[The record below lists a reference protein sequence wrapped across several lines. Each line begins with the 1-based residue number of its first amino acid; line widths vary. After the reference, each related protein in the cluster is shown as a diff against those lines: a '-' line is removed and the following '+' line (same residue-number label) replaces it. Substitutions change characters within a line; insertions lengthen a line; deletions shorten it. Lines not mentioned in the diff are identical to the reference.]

1 VVPTRRALHV
11 AVGALLSAAA
21 LTACIHGERL
31 GGPSVSVRNDAGR
44 PIVIQRYRSKW
55 EIGAGETR
63 LLTTLEI
70 GTLSS
75 GASFTIL
82 DAATCQAFA
91 SLDLTFET
99 VPDPMIVVPQ
109 AGAPTARALTTDE
122 QGRLGPAPSL
132 SPNACVGPA
141 DGWNLVVV
149 SHADRAFSLSM
160 TAPYRGGG
168 ANPPRVLFDL
178 SPNASGTIVWTG
190 LVGDTVAGSID
201 LLDPATC
208 KIVASVDH
216 PAWGNFVVTIDEAGR
231 MTIEPGLLPTDGV
244 PLPGAPSRTSGT
256 GCLPVGAPSGSPR

>member
-1 VVPTRRALHV
+1 MIATRRALHV
-11 AVGALLSAAA
+11 AAGALLSGAA

-31 GGPSVSVRNDAGR
+31 GGPSVSVRNDADR
-44 PIVIQRYRSKW
+44 PIVIQWYRSKW
-55 EIGAGETR
+55 EIGAGQTR
-63 LLTTLEI
+63 HLTTLEI
-70 GTLSS
+70 GTLTS
-75 GASFTIL
+75 GASFTLL

-109 AGAPTARALTTDE
+109 AGAPTARALAADE
-122 QGRLGPAPSL
+122 QGALGPAPPL

-149 SHADRAFSLSM
+149 SRADRAFSLSM
-160 TAPYRGGG
+160 TGPNQGGV
-168 ANPPRVLFDL
+168 ANPGRFLFEL
-178 SPNASGTIVWTG
+178 SPKASGTIVWTG
-190 LVGDTVAGSID
+190 LVGDTVAGPID

-216 PAWGNFVVTIDEAGR
+216 PAWGNFVLTIDEAGR

-244 PLPGAPSRTSGT
+244 PLPGAPSRTSGS
-256 GCLPVGAPSGSPR
+256 GCLPVSAPSGSPR